1 MAKITTT
8 TKPIKISQIKRDW
21 YEIDVS
27 DKILGRIATKIS
39 LILQG
44 KNKSTFVP
52 HLDCGDYVVVVNAD
66 EVKLTGKKP
75 MEKIYTKYS
84 GYPGG
89 LKKIAFDRLIKKN
102 AAVVI
107 RHAVSGMLPKN
118 KLRDKYLKR
127 LFIFNDEIHPYKER
141 IKNKL

>member
-1 MAKITTT
+1 MAVN
-8 TKPIKISQIKRDW
+8 DFN
-21 YEIDVS
+21 VS
-27 DKILGRIATKIS
+27 DEILGRIATKIS

-44 KNKSTFVP
+44 KRKSTFVP
-52 HLDCGDYVVVVNAD
+52 HLDCGDYVVVVNATK
-66 EVKLTGKKP
+66 VKLTGKKP
-75 MEKIYTKYS
+75 MTKIYTKYS

-89 LKKIAFDRLIKKN
+89 LKKVVFDQLIKKN

-127 LFIFNDEIHPYKER
+127 LFIFNGETHPHKKK